1 MTIHKGFAV
10 AVLFVWLGSLG
21 LMAAQDAPGGPS
33 PDAGAPPMASGPGPE
48 DQQGAPNGQMA
59 SPSQDTPQ
67 EVPPSQDAP
76 SRVIRLQYQS
86 GSVSIQPHGVDDWV
100 AGTLNRPLTTADN
113 VWADKDSRA
122 ELSLGSAVMRID
134 SETSLTLA
142 NIGDN
147 AVQVQLHQGALS
159 VHVRKLFN
167 GETYE
172 VDSPNQAFTISEA
185 GDYRFDVD
193 PNGDATVVTI
203 WRGRGQSTG
212 QGPAVDL
219 AAGQQARFTN
229 GNSMQHETHPAPAP
243 DGFDQWC
250 MSRDHRQDNS
260 QSARYVGQ
268 GTVGYEDL
276 DEYGTW
282 KDVPDYGP
290 VWTPTVV
297 APGWAPYS
305 DGQWIYVAPWGW
317 TWQDYA
323 PWGFAPF
330 HYGRWAYFGGVWGW
344 APGPYYARPY
354 YAPALVGWFGGPR
367 WGVGV
372 GFGFGFGFG
381 FGGGFGWC
389 PLGWREPF
397 YPWYGASRGYF
408 RNVNITNTRITNIN
422 HVTNNFYNNHVGG
435 YNAAHMANINHPG
448 AFNAMSRD
456 AMMHSQSVAKSGVHV
471 PASAARNAPALSH
484 VNSAAQPSRSA
495 MLGSRTTTAP
505 RSAAASRPTVSHM
518 TPPASL
524 ANAHPNS
531 SGANRASG
539 NISRPAGNAG
549 NFGANRAGNQSAARP
564 SGSMASPG
572 GHYVPRPPSNYNVG
586 NRSGSG
592 TSSMAREN
600 ASRPESNIS
609 SSRNEGGSRPG
620 ASQMASNRSVPRP
633 PAGFNSGNSHYDGAS
648 QGSRYGGNGGYGSRS
663 NGSYSS
669 RAYGGYGGGNYGRG
683 SYGGSPYGGRSGGY
697 GNYGS
702 HGGYGNYGGS
712 HGGYPGGHSSGGG
725 SPHSSGGAGGHAGGG
740 GGGHSGG
747 GSHGGGGHR

>member
-1 MTIHKGFAV
+1 MTISKGFAV

-48 DQQGAPNGQMA
+48 DQSGAPNGQMS
-59 SPSQDTPQ
+59 SPSQDAPQ

-76 SRVIRLQYQS
+76 SRVVRLQYQS

-100 AGTLNRPLTTADN
+100 AGTVNRPLTTADN
-113 VWADKDSRA
+113 IWADKDSRA

-159 VHVRKLFN
+159 VHVRRLFN

-172 VDSPNQAFTISEA
+172 VDSPNQAFTITEA

-193 PNGDATVVTI
+193 PNGDSTVVTI
-203 WRGRGQSTG
+203 WKGRGHSTG
-212 QGPAVDL
+212 QGPAVDI
-219 AAGQQARFTN
+219 AAGQQVRFTN
-229 GNSMQHETHPAPAP
+229 GTSMQHEVHPPPAP

-250 MSRDHRQDNS
+250 MSRDQRQDNS
-260 QSARYVGQ
+260 RSARYVGQ

-330 HYGRWAYFGGVWGW
+330 HYGRWVYYGGGWGW

-354 YAPALVGWFGGPR
+354 YAPALVGWFGGPH
-367 WGVGV
+367 WGVGI

-389 PLGWREPF
+389 PLGWHEPF

-422 HVTNNFYNNHVGG
+422 HVTNNFYNNHIGG

-448 AFNAMSRD
+448 AFNAMSRN
-456 AMMHSQSVAKSGVHV
+456 AMMNSQSVAKSGVHV

-484 VNSAAQPSRSA
+484 VNSAAQPSHSA
-495 MLGSRTTTAP
+495 MLGARTTSAP

-531 SGANRASG
+531 SGTNRASS
-539 NISRPAGNAG
+539 NASRPAGNSG
-549 NFGANRAGNQSAARP
+549 NFGGNRPGSQASARP
-564 SGSMASPG
+564 TGTMASPG
-572 GHYVPRPPSNYNVG
+572 GHYVPRPPANFNAG
-586 NRSGSG
+586 NRGESGSN
-592 TSSMAREN
+592 SAAREN
-600 ASRPESNIS
+600 TSRPERNIGS
-609 SSRNEGGSRPG
+609 ARSENNSRPG
-620 ASQMASNRSVPRP
+620 TTQSASNRSVPRP
-633 PAGFNSGNSHYDGAS
+633 PAGFNSGNSHYEGSS
-648 QGSRYGGNGGYGSRS
+648 QGSRYESNGGYGSRS

-669 RAYGGYGGGNYGRG
+669 RAYGGGNYGG
-683 SYGGSPYGGRSGGY
+683 SRSGY

-702 HGGYGNYGGS
+702 RSGGYSSGGS
-712 HGGYPGGHSSGGG
+712 QGHSASKPSGGGHSSGGG
-725 SPHSSGGAGGHAGGG
+725 STHSGG
-740 GGGHSGG
+740 GGGHS
-747 GSHGGGGHR
+747 SGGGHGRSGHR